1 MSVETGALGPR
12 PPIGWLTKT
21 LYATGAAANQIKAAS
36 LSMLLLLFYNQVVG
50 LDPRVVS
57 SAILITMFVDSF
69 VDPTIGQISDNFRS
83 KLGRRHPFMYFA
95 AFPVSIT
102 FFLIWNPP
110 MHWSHGAIF
119 AWMLT
124 CLLILRAFDT
134 FFELP
139 STALAPELATD
150 YDERTKLLAKRSM
163 FGAIGTLSVS
173 LLVYQVFMKAGP
185 DGVGGVTDRQGYL
198 GYSICAA
205 LLVFSIII
213 ISAAGTHRQIPWL
226 SKPPVRTEKFNFFAN
241 LREVFQTMSNRNFAI
256 VAIAGMVLAIGT
268 GITQSLHVY
277 MGLFYWRMNQ
287 DQLTILAITTVLSN
301 FIGIW
306 MAPRVV
312 KRFGKRVGALITGW
326 TGITLTISPIV
337 LDQFGLM
344 PARHTET
351 LFITLVTFAAC
362 TQAFMISTG
371 VKIQAMIADVVEDSA
386 MRTGRRS
393 EGLLFSADNLFKK
406 AVSGVGV
413 LMAGQL
419 LHFVHF
425 PENARKVGVPQEVAN
440 HLGLMMI
447 ASLLLFNGGCLIALS
462 FYGITREKH
471 EENLR
476 ALARMR
482 SEGSQAQTE
491 EQEAIAG
498 SAAPGAVATPA
509 E

>member
-1 MSVETGALGPR
+1 MSVETGSLGPR
-12 PPIGWLTKT
+12 PAIGWLTKN
-21 LYATGAAANQIKAAS
+21 LYALGAAANQIKAAS

-57 SAILITMFVDSF
+57 SAVLITMFVDSF
-69 VDPTIGQISDNFRS
+69 VDPMIGQISDNFRS
-83 KLGRRHPFMYFA
+83 RLGRRHPFMYFA

-102 FFLIWNPP
+102 FFLLWNPP
-110 MHWSHGAIF
+110 MHWEQSAIF

-139 STALAPELATD
+139 STALAPELASD
-150 YDERTKLLAKRSM
+150 YDERTKLLARRSM

-185 DGVGGVTDRQGYL
+185 DGAGGVTDREGYV

-205 LLVFSIII
+205 LMVFTIIL

-226 SKPPVRTEKFNFFAN
+226 TKPPERKKFSFFGI
-241 LREVFQTMSNRNFAI
+241 LREVFQTMNNRNFAI
-256 VAIAGMVLAIGT
+256 VSVAGMVLAIGG
-268 GITQSLHVY
+268 GITQSLQIY
-277 MGLFYWRMNQ
+277 LGLFYWRLSQ
-287 DQLTILAITTVLSN
+287 DQLTVLAIATVCAN
-301 FIGIW
+301 FVGVW
-306 MAPRVV
+306 LAPRVV
-312 KRFGKRVGALITGW
+312 RRLGKRIGAMVTGW
-326 TGITLTISPIV
+326 TSIVFWIGPIV

-344 PARHTET
+344 PARYTEP
-351 LFITLVTFAAC
+351 LFFLLIGFALC
-362 TQAFMISTG
+362 TQVFTISTG
-371 VKIQAMIADVVEDSA
+371 VQIQAMIADVVEDSA
-386 MRTGRRS
+386 TRTGRRS

-413 LMAGQL
+413 LMAGQM

-425 PENARKVGVPQEVAN
+425 PDNARKIGVSQEIAN
-440 HLGLMMI
+440 NLGLMMI
-447 ASLLLFNGGCLIALS
+447 GAVLLFNGGCLLTLS

-471 EENLR
+471 EANLR
-476 ALARMR
+476 ELARKR
-482 SEGSQAQTE
+482 DEAA
-491 EQEAIAG
+491 AIA
-498 SAAPGAVATPA
+498 AA